1 MVSKV
6 QSSEATLPYELLAL
20 ESSLAAHTKMLEA
33 ETAELEGQ
41 AKPSL
46 ERLLLSVCAHP
57 KPSAVRLAGHVCVS
71 LILLDVTEIDILWRQ
86 WLRCCK
92 DLTEHCMARSPGG
105 S

>member
-20 ESSLAAHTKMLEA
+20 ELSLAAHTKMLEA

-41 AKPSL
+41 
-46 ERLLLSVCAHP
+46 
-57 KPSAVRLAGHVCVS
+57 
-71 LILLDVTEIDILWRQ
+71 
-86 WLRCCK
+86 
-92 DLTEHCMARSPGG
+92 G

>member
-1 MVSKV
+1 MVSKM

-57 KPSAVRLAGHVCVS
+57 KPLCCAPGRSCLCEPY
-71 LILLDVTEIDILWRQ
+71 LT
-86 WLRCCK
+86 RC
-92 DLTEHCMARSPGG
+92 H
-105 S
+105 